1 MSSPISEDQ
10 YLQDLKAFFADPD
23 NQSLMLEMFS
33 DLPDVISQWLGRAAL
48 FYGVPFEQL
57 IIDERMLPRESIRFF
72 FVDHNWL
79 DAMIDGVFSIGVH
92 SSRNLQNVQTLVS
105 AIREV
110 TDTQMML
117 VRNQLR
123 KVAPPETIVL
133 GGPITGMLL
142 RSAVVSG
149 WPGLAVKA
157 YETVSGS
164 PPAGSNP
171 LQMLRMDR
179 VAPDVLLCLFAG
191 IPARVEVDE
200 PSEGLHFGVEDD
212 NLITLRWLDNPGQTG
227 AAIYQNG
234 EPQTVTATFRLDAN
248 GQPTNVLNVTQ
259 TQTLIQNALANLG
272 ALGPSQQVGGAGLGI
287 QMVQAPEQQAFEN
300 T

>member
-1 MSSPISEDQ
+1 MPYIGD
-10 YLQDLKAFFADPD
+10 LQDLRAFFADPN

-33 DLPDVISQWLGRAAL
+33 DLPDVIQQWLGRAAL
-48 FYGVPFEQL
+48 FYGVPFDQL
-57 IIDERMLPRESIRFF
+57 IIDERMLPPESIRFF

-92 SSRNLQNVQTLVS
+92 SSRHSKNVQLLVS

-110 TDTQMML
+110 TDTQVTL

-123 KVAPPETIVL
+123 RVPAPDTIEL
-133 GGPITGMLL
+133 GGPVTGLLL

-164 PPAGSNP
+164 PPVGSNQLP
-171 LQMLRMDR
+171 LLRMDR
-179 VAPDVLLCLFAG
+179 LAPDVLFCLFAG
-191 IPARVEVDE
+191 VPGRVEVDE

-212 NLITLRWLDNPGQTG
+212 NLITLRWLDNNQGQTG
-227 AAIYQNG
+227 APIYQKG
-234 EPQTVTATFRLDAN
+234 EPQTVTAAFRLDSN
-248 GQPTNVLNVTQ
+248 GQPTSVLNVTQ
-259 TQTLIQNALANLG
+259 TQTLIQKALAGFG
-272 ALGPSQQVGGAGLGI
+272 ALGPGEQVGGASFGI
-287 QMVQAPEQQAFEN
+287 QMVQAPEQQTFEN